1 MERFRGIRGFGIDEL
16 LSHRSTT
23 EVTLIFIEK
32 LLETLPIVMVF
43 HVKVQKSPLDR
54 LLSMTSHFDA
64 VKKQAG
70 DDGDGDGDDGDD
82 GDGDDGGDGATIR

>member
-1 MERFRGIRGFGIDEL
+1 
-16 LSHRSTT
+16 
-23 EVTLIFIEK
+23 
-32 LLETLPIVMVF
+32 MVF

-70 DDGDGDGDDGDD
+70 DDGDGDDGKAGNDDGDYNS
-82 GDGDDGGDGATIR
+82 GENE